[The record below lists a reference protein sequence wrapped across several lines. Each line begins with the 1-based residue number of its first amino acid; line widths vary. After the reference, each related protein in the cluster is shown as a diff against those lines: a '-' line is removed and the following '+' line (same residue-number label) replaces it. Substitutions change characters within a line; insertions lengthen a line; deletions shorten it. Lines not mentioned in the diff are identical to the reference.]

1 MGSVECSVQMF
12 LFFLHNHVICYVTYS
27 CVAVICY
34 VTYSCSVVGIHF
46 VGLGLREL
54 VLFYFNYL
62 LLLWVCYVVDVVAFV
77 CLLVVFVLFSFLWC
91 VFVFWSAFIIFKKRR
106 SFVLFCFCGV

>member
-1 MGSVECSVQMF
+1 MFRCF

-91 VFVFWSAFIIFKKRR
+91 VFVFCVRLLYLKKEE
-106 SFVLFCFCGV
+106 VLFCFVFVGFSCC